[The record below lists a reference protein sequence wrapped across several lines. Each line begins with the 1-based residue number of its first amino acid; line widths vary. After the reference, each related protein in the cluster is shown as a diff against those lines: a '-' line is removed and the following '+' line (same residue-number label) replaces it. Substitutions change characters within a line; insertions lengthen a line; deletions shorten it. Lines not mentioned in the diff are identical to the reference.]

1 MARKGDTSSA
11 VSSTTAQGCLPNYAG
26 YAAKSL
32 SPPVGQTPLPLNR
45 GAPRSKSSDSPDLSD
60 GGALLTPVPAKRVE
74 NRFQNGDGSLEEQ
87 FRKVV
92 SVNVTDR
99 GNLSSTLAAL

>member
-11 VSSTTAQGCLPNYAG
+11 VSSTTAHGCIPNYAG

-32 SPPVGQTPLPLNR
+32 SPPVGQTPLPPNR
-45 GAPRSKSSDSPDLSD
+45 GAPPSKSSDSPDLSD
-60 GGALLTPVPAKRVE
+60 GGALLIPLPAKRAE
-74 NRFQNGDGSLEEQ
+74 NPFQNGEGSLEEQ

-92 SVNVTDR
+92 SVDVSNR
-99 GNLSSTLAAL
+99 GNLSLTLAGL